1 MTPEASAIPSFL
13 SEVALKPRYG
23 FHDERLVC
31 CGSIGL
37 RESPCR

>member
-1 MTPEASAIPSFL
+1 MTPKANAVQSFI
-13 SEVALKPRYG
+13 SEVALKPRNG
-23 FHDERLVC
+23 FHDERLAS